1 MRIIA
6 PLLLLL
12 VACGVLLPSSKTVIS
27 GDGSSGIEGL
37 ITIGP
42 TCPVARAEDP
52 CPDKLYQATVQVY
65 QGKTLLTQVTSDVQG
80 MFRLSLEAGS
90 YTLRPQ
96 TPAGQGIIHPVSREV
111 PVLVEAGKF
120 TQVTVQ
126 YDSGI
131 R

>member
-1 MRIIA
+1 MPRIFVLV
-6 PLLLLL
+6 LLLA
-12 VACGVLLPSSKTVIS
+12 ACTSLPSSRVVL
-27 GDGSSGIEGL
+27 GNGSSGIQGQ

-52 CPDKLYQATVQVY
+52 CPDKPYQATVQVY

-80 MFRLSLEAGS
+80 MFRLGLEAGS
-90 YTLRPQ
+90 YTLVPQ
-96 TPAGQGIIHPVSREV
+96 TPAGQFVTRPVSREI
-111 PVLVEAGKF
+111 PVVVEAGKY
-120 TQVTVQ
+120 TQVVVQ